1 MRTTRTLLFDI
12 GNTFIKW
19 GLLEERKLVDLGC
32 IRNEDF
38 LDKGCDALIKLI
50 PTGVGRVIT
59 CSVASKNIDTKLTT
73 FLLNNNECLIESV
86 QTESTAYGIRL
97 GYADASQLGVD
108 RWVAMIAAKTQFSG
122 DITVIDLGTAVTIDT
137 LDEYGNHI
145 GGQILPGLQLML
157 SSLDKK
163 TDRITLPSIS
173 NDLTNMKIN
182 FWADNTNDAII
193 FGACNAICGA
203 IERAIICLQENGHSP
218 TVILTGGDALVFK
231 NLMKEGYTNMNVE
244 YTHRPNLVIEGLAVI
259 ANSN

>member
-1 MRTTRTLLFDI
+1 MKMTRTLLFDI

-19 GLLEERKLVDLGC
+19 GLLDELKLVDLGC

-38 LDKGCDALIKLI
+38 LAKECDALIKLI
-50 PTGVGRVIT
+50 PPDAGRVIA
-59 CSVASKNIDTKLTT
+59 CCVASNNIDAKLTT
-73 FLLNNNECLIESV
+73 LIANNYDCLIEYV
-86 QTESTAYGIRL
+86 QSESMAYGIRS
-97 GYADASQLGVD
+97 GYQDASQLGVD

-137 LDEYGNHI
+137 IDEFGDHI

-231 NLMKEGYTNMNVE
+231 NLMNEGYR
-244 YTHRPNLVIEGLAVI
+244 HRPNLVLEGLAII
-259 ANSN
+259 ANS

>member
-1 MRTTRTLLFDI
+1 MKMTRTLLFDV

-19 GLLEERKLVDLGC
+19 GLLDELKLVDLGC

-38 LDKGCDALIKLI
+38 LAKECDALIELI
-50 PTGVGRVIT
+50 PPDAGRVIA
-59 CSVASKNIDTKLTT
+59 CCVASNNIDAKLTT
-73 FLLNNNECLIESV
+73 LIANNYDCLIEYV
-86 QTESTAYGIRL
+86 QSESMAYGIRS
-97 GYADASQLGVD
+97 GYQDASQLGVD

-137 LDEYGNHI
+137 IDEYGDHI

-231 NLMKEGYTNMNVE
+231 NLMNEGYR
-244 YTHRPNLVIEGLAVI
+244 HRPNLVLEGLAII
-259 ANSN
+259 ANS

>member
-1 MRTTRTLLFDI
+1 MKIKRTLLFDI

-19 GLLEERKLVDLGC
+19 GLLDELKLVDLGC

-38 LDKGCDALIKLI
+38 LAKECDALIELI
-50 PTGVGRVIT
+50 PPDAGRVIA
-59 CSVASKNIDTKLTT
+59 CCVASNNIDAKLTT
-73 FLLNNNECLIESV
+73 LISNNYDCLIEYV
-86 QTESTAYGIRL
+86 QSESMAYGIRS
-97 GYADASQLGVD
+97 GYQDASQLGVD

-137 LDEYGNHI
+137 IDEFGDHI

-231 NLMKEGYTNMNVE
+231 NLMNEGYR
-244 YTHRPNLVIEGLAVI
+244 HRPNLVLEGLAII
-259 ANSN
+259 ANS

>member
-1 MRTTRTLLFDI
+1 MKMTRTLLFDI

-19 GLLEERKLVDLGC
+19 GLLDELKLVDLGC

-38 LDKGCDALIKLI
+38 LAKECDALIELI
-50 PTGVGRVIT
+50 PPDAGRVIA
-59 CSVASKNIDTKLTT
+59 CCVASNNIDAKLTT
-73 FLLNNNECLIESV
+73 LISNNYDCLIEYV
-86 QTESTAYGIRL
+86 QSESMAYGIRS
-97 GYADASQLGVD
+97 GYQDASQLGVD

-137 LDEYGNHI
+137 IDEYGDHI

-231 NLMKEGYTNMNVE
+231 NLMNEGYR
-244 YTHRPNLVIEGLAVI
+244 HRPNLVLEGLAII
-259 ANSN
+259 ANS

>member
-1 MRTTRTLLFDI
+1 MKMTRTLLFDV

-19 GLLEERKLVDLGC
+19 GLLDELKLVDLGC

-38 LDKGCDALIKLI
+38 LAKECDALIELI
-50 PTGVGRVIT
+50 PPDAGRVIA
-59 CSVASKNIDTKLTT
+59 CCVASNNIDAKLTT
-73 FLLNNNECLIESV
+73 LISNNYDCLIEYV
-86 QTESTAYGIRL
+86 QSESMAYGIRS
-97 GYADASQLGVD
+97 GYQDASQLGVD

-122 DITVIDLGTAVTIDT
+122 DITVIDLGTAITIDT
-137 LDEYGNHI
+137 IDEYGDHI

-231 NLMKEGYTNMNVE
+231 NLMNEGYR
-244 YTHRPNLVIEGLAVI
+244 HRPNLVLEGLAII
-259 ANSN
+259 ANS

>member
-1 MRTTRTLLFDI
+1 MKMTRTLLFDV

-19 GLLEERKLVDLGC
+19 GLLDELKLVDLGC

-38 LDKGCDALIKLI
+38 LAKECDALIELI
-50 PTGVGRVIT
+50 PPDAGRVIA
-59 CSVASKNIDTKLTT
+59 CCVASNNIDAKLTT
-73 FLLNNNECLIESV
+73 LIANNYDCLIEYV
-86 QTESTAYGIRL
+86 QSESMAYGIRS
-97 GYADASQLGVD
+97 GYQDASQLGVD

-137 LDEYGNHI
+137 IDEFGDHI

-193 FGACNAICGA
+193 FGACNAICRA

-231 NLMKEGYTNMNVE
+231 NLMNEGYR
-244 YTHRPNLVIEGLAVI
+244 HRPNLVLEGLAII
-259 ANSN
+259 ANS

>member
-1 MRTTRTLLFDI
+1 MKMTRTLLFDI

-19 GLLEERKLVDLGC
+19 GLLDELKLVDLGC

-38 LDKGCDALIKLI
+38 LAKECDALIKLI
-50 PTGVGRVIT
+50 PPDAGRVIA
-59 CSVASKNIDTKLTT
+59 CCVASNNIDAKLTT
-73 FLLNNNECLIESV
+73 LIANNYDCLIEYV
-86 QTESTAYGIRL
+86 QSESMAYGIRS
-97 GYADASQLGVD
+97 GYQDASQLGVD

-122 DITVIDLGTAVTIDT
+122 DITVIDLGTAITIDT
-137 LDEYGNHI
+137 IDEYGDHI

-231 NLMKEGYTNMNVE
+231 NLMNEGYR
-244 YTHRPNLVIEGLAVI
+244 HRPNLVLEGLAII
-259 ANSN
+259 ANS

>member
-1 MRTTRTLLFDI
+1 MKIKRTLLFDI

-19 GLLEERKLVDLGC
+19 GLLDELKLVDLGC

-38 LDKGCDALIKLI
+38 LAKECDALIELI
-50 PTGVGRVIT
+50 PPDAGRVIA
-59 CSVASKNIDTKLTT
+59 CCVASNNIDAKLTT
-73 FLLNNNECLIESV
+73 LISNNYDCLIEYV
-86 QTESTAYGIRL
+86 QSESMAYGIRS
-97 GYADASQLGVD
+97 GYQDASQLGVD

-122 DITVIDLGTAVTIDT
+122 DITVIDLGTAITIDT
-137 LDEYGNHI
+137 IDEYGDHI

-231 NLMKEGYTNMNVE
+231 NLMNEGYR
-244 YTHRPNLVIEGLAVI
+244 HRPNLVLEGLAII
-259 ANSN
+259 ANS

>member
-1 MRTTRTLLFDI
+1 MKMTRTLLFDI

-19 GLLEERKLVDLGC
+19 GLLDELKLVDLGC

-38 LDKGCDALIKLI
+38 LAKECDALIKLI
-50 PTGVGRVIT
+50 PPDAGRVIA
-59 CSVASKNIDTKLTT
+59 CCVASNNIDAKLTT
-73 FLLNNNECLIESV
+73 LISNNYDCLIEYV
-86 QTESTAYGIRL
+86 QSESMAYGIRS
-97 GYADASQLGVD
+97 GYQDASQLGVD

-137 LDEYGNHI
+137 IDEYGDHI

-231 NLMKEGYTNMNVE
+231 NLMNEGYR
-244 YTHRPNLVIEGLAVI
+244 HRPNLVLEGLAII
-259 ANSN
+259 ANS

>member
-1 MRTTRTLLFDI
+1 MKNPKTLLFDV

-19 GLLEERKLVDLGC
+19 GLLDELKLVDLGC

-38 LDKGCDALIKLI
+38 LAKECDALIKLI
-50 PTGVGRVIT
+50 PPDAGRVIA
-59 CSVASKNIDTKLTT
+59 CCVASNNIDAKLTT
-73 FLLNNNECLIESV
+73 LIANNYDCLIEYV
-86 QTESTAYGIRL
+86 QSESMAYGIRS
-97 GYADASQLGVD
+97 GYQDASQLGVD

-137 LDEYGNHI
+137 IDEYGDHI

-163 TDRITLPSIS
+163 TDRITLPLIS

-182 FWADNTNDAII
+182 FWGDNTNDAIV

-203 IERAIICLQENGHSP
+203 IERAIIYLQENGHSP
-218 TVILTGGDALVFK
+218 TVILTGGDALIFK
-231 NLMKEGYTNMNVE
+231 NLMKEGYT
-244 YTHRPNLVIEGLAVI
+244 HRPNLVLEGLAVI
-259 ANSN
+259 ANS

>member
-1 MRTTRTLLFDI
+1 MKMTRTLLFDV

-19 GLLEERKLVDLGC
+19 GLLDELKLVDLGC

-38 LDKGCDALIKLI
+38 LAKECDALIELI
-50 PTGVGRVIT
+50 PPDAGRVIA
-59 CSVASKNIDTKLTT
+59 CCVASNNIDAKLTT
-73 FLLNNNECLIESV
+73 LIANNYDCLIEYV
-86 QTESTAYGIRL
+86 QSESMAYGIRS
-97 GYADASQLGVD
+97 GYQDASQLGVD

-122 DITVIDLGTAVTIDT
+122 DITVIDLGTAITIDT
-137 LDEYGNHI
+137 IDEYGDHI

-163 TDRITLPSIS
+163 TDRITLRSIS

-231 NLMKEGYTNMNVE
+231 NLMNEGYR
-244 YTHRPNLVIEGLAVI
+244 HRPNLVLEGLAII
-259 ANSN
+259 ANS

>member
-1 MRTTRTLLFDI
+1 MKNPKTLLFDV

-19 GLLEERKLVDLGC
+19 GLLDELKLVDLGC

-38 LDKGCDALIKLI
+38 LAKECNALIKLI
-50 PTGVGRVIT
+50 PPDAGRVIA
-59 CSVASKNIDTKLTT
+59 CCVASNNIDAKLTT
-73 FLLNNNECLIESV
+73 LISNNYDCLIEYV
-86 QTESTAYGIRL
+86 QSESMAYGIRS
-97 GYADASQLGVD
+97 GYQDASQLGVD

-137 LDEYGNHI
+137 IDEYGDHI

-163 TDRITLPSIS
+163 TDRITLPLIS

-182 FWADNTNDAII
+182 FWGDNTNDAIV

-203 IERAIICLQENGHSP
+203 IERAIIYLQENGHSP
-218 TVILTGGDALVFK
+218 TVILTGGDALIFK
-231 NLMKEGYTNMNVE
+231 NLMKEGYT
-244 YTHRPNLVIEGLAVI
+244 HRPNLVLEGLAVI
-259 ANSN
+259 ANS

>member
-1 MRTTRTLLFDI
+1 MKMTRTLLFDV

-19 GLLEERKLVDLGC
+19 GLLDELKLVDLGC

-38 LDKGCDALIKLI
+38 LAKECDALIELI
-50 PTGVGRVIT
+50 PPDAGRVIA
-59 CSVASKNIDTKLTT
+59 CCVASNNIDAKLTT
-73 FLLNNNECLIESV
+73 LIANNYDCLIEFV
-86 QTESTAYGIRL
+86 QSESMAYGIRS
-97 GYADASQLGVD
+97 GYQDASQLGVD

-122 DITVIDLGTAVTIDT
+122 DITVIDLGTAITIDT
-137 LDEYGNHI
+137 IDEYGDHI

-231 NLMKEGYTNMNVE
+231 NLMNEGYR
-244 YTHRPNLVIEGLAVI
+244 HRPNLVLEGLAII
-259 ANSN
+259 ANS

>member
-1 MRTTRTLLFDI
+1 MKIKRTLLFDI

-19 GLLEERKLVDLGC
+19 GLLDELKLVDLGC

-38 LDKGCDALIKLI
+38 LAKECDALIELI
-50 PTGVGRVIT
+50 PPDAVRVIA
-59 CSVASKNIDTKLTT
+59 CCVASNNIDAKLTT
-73 FLLNNNECLIESV
+73 LISNNYDCLIEYV
-86 QTESTAYGIRL
+86 QSESMAYGIRS
-97 GYADASQLGVD
+97 GYQDASQLGVD

-137 LDEYGNHI
+137 IDEFGDHI

-231 NLMKEGYTNMNVE
+231 NLMNEGYR
-244 YTHRPNLVIEGLAVI
+244 HRPNLVLEGLAII
-259 ANSN
+259 ANS

>member
-1 MRTTRTLLFDI
+1 MKMTRTLLFDV

-19 GLLEERKLVDLGC
+19 GLLDELKLVDLGC
-32 IRNEDF
+32 IRNEEF
-38 LDKGCDALIKLI
+38 LAKECDALIELI
-50 PTGVGRVIT
+50 PPDAGRVIA
-59 CSVASKNIDTKLTT
+59 CCVASNNIDAKLTT
-73 FLLNNNECLIESV
+73 LISNNYDCLIEYV
-86 QTESTAYGIRL
+86 QSESMAYGIRS
-97 GYADASQLGVD
+97 GYQDASQLGVD

-122 DITVIDLGTAVTIDT
+122 DITVIDLGTAITIDT
-137 LDEYGNHI
+137 IDEYGDHI

-163 TDRITLPSIS
+163 TDRITLRSIS

-231 NLMKEGYTNMNVE
+231 NLMNEGYR
-244 YTHRPNLVIEGLAVI
+244 HRPNLVLEGLAII
-259 ANSN
+259 ANS

>member
-1 MRTTRTLLFDI
+1 MKIKRTLLFDI

-19 GLLEERKLVDLGC
+19 GLLDELKLVDLGC

-38 LDKGCDALIKLI
+38 LAKECDALIELI
-50 PTGVGRVIT
+50 PPDAGRVIA
-59 CSVASKNIDTKLTT
+59 CCVASNNIDAKLTT
-73 FLLNNNECLIESV
+73 LIANNYDCLIEYV
-86 QTESTAYGIRL
+86 QSESMAYGIRS
-97 GYADASQLGVD
+97 GYQDASQLGVD

-137 LDEYGNHI
+137 IDEYGDHI

-231 NLMKEGYTNMNVE
+231 NLMNEGYR
-244 YTHRPNLVIEGLAVI
+244 HRPNLVLEGLAII
-259 ANSN
+259 ANS

>member
-1 MRTTRTLLFDI
+1 MKIKRTLLFDI

-19 GLLEERKLVDLGC
+19 GLLDELKLVDLGC

-38 LDKGCDALIKLI
+38 LAKECDALIKLI
-50 PTGVGRVIT
+50 PPDAGRVIA
-59 CSVASKNIDTKLTT
+59 CCVASNNIDAKLTT
-73 FLLNNNECLIESV
+73 LISNNYDCLIEYV
-86 QTESTAYGIRL
+86 QSESMAYGIRS
-97 GYADASQLGVD
+97 GYQDASQLGVD

-122 DITVIDLGTAVTIDT
+122 DITVIDLGTAITIDT
-137 LDEYGNHI
+137 IDEYGDHI

-231 NLMKEGYTNMNVE
+231 NLMNEGYR
-244 YTHRPNLVIEGLAVI
+244 HRPNLVLEGLAII
-259 ANSN
+259 ANS

>member
-1 MRTTRTLLFDI
+1 MKMTRTLLFDV

-19 GLLEERKLVDLGC
+19 GLLDELKLVDLGC

-38 LDKGCDALIKLI
+38 LAKECDALIELI
-50 PTGVGRVIT
+50 PPDAGRVIA
-59 CSVASKNIDTKLTT
+59 CCVASNNIDAKLTT
-73 FLLNNNECLIESV
+73 LIANNYDCLIEYV
-86 QTESTAYGIRL
+86 QSESMAYGIRS
-97 GYADASQLGVD
+97 GYQDASQLGVD

-137 LDEYGNHI
+137 IDEYGDHI

-231 NLMKEGYTNMNVE
+231 NLMNEGYR
-244 YTHRPNLVIEGLAVI
+244 HRPNLILEGLAII
-259 ANSN
+259 ANS

>member
-1 MRTTRTLLFDI
+1 MKNPKTLLFDV

-19 GLLEERKLVDLGC
+19 GLLDELKLVDLGC

-38 LDKGCDALIKLI
+38 LAKECNALIKLI
-50 PTGVGRVIT
+50 PPDAGRVIA
-59 CSVASKNIDTKLTT
+59 CCVASNNIDAKLTT
-73 FLLNNNECLIESV
+73 LISNNYDCLIEYV
-86 QTESTAYGIRL
+86 QSESMAYGIRS
-97 GYADASQLGVD
+97 GYQDASQLGVD

-137 LDEYGNHI
+137 IDEYGNHI

-163 TDRITLPSIS
+163 TDRITLPLIS

-182 FWADNTNDAII
+182 FWGDNTNDAIV

-203 IERAIICLQENGHSP
+203 IERAIIYLQENGHSP
-218 TVILTGGDALVFK
+218 TVILTGGDALIFK
-231 NLMKEGYTNMNVE
+231 NLMKEGYT
-244 YTHRPNLVIEGLAVI
+244 HRPNLVLEGLAVI
-259 ANSN
+259 ANS

>member
-1 MRTTRTLLFDI
+1 MKMTRTLLFDI

-19 GLLEERKLVDLGC
+19 GLLDELKLVDLGC

-38 LDKGCDALIKLI
+38 LAKECDALIKLI
-50 PTGVGRVIT
+50 PPDAGRVIA
-59 CSVASKNIDTKLTT
+59 CCVASNNIDAKLTT
-73 FLLNNNECLIESV
+73 LIANNYDCLIEYV
-86 QTESTAYGIRL
+86 QSESMAYGIRS
-97 GYADASQLGVD
+97 GYQDASQLGVD

-137 LDEYGNHI
+137 IDEYGDHI

-231 NLMKEGYTNMNVE
+231 NLMNEGYR
-244 YTHRPNLVIEGLAVI
+244 HRPNLVLEGLAII
-259 ANSN
+259 ANS

>member
-1 MRTTRTLLFDI
+1 MKMTRTLLFDV

-19 GLLEERKLVDLGC
+19 GLLDELKLVDLGC

-38 LDKGCDALIKLI
+38 LAKECDALIKLI
-50 PTGVGRVIT
+50 PPDAGRVIA
-59 CSVASKNIDTKLTT
+59 CCVASNNIDAKLTT
-73 FLLNNNECLIESV
+73 LIANNYDCLIEYV
-86 QTESTAYGIRL
+86 QSESMAYGIRS
-97 GYADASQLGVD
+97 GYQDASQLGVD

-137 LDEYGNHI
+137 IDEHGDHI

-231 NLMKEGYTNMNVE
+231 NLMNEGYR
-244 YTHRPNLVIEGLAVI
+244 HRPNLILEGLAII
-259 ANSN
+259 ANS

>member
-1 MRTTRTLLFDI
+1 MKMTRTLLFDV

-19 GLLEERKLVDLGC
+19 GLLDELKLVDLGC

-38 LDKGCDALIKLI
+38 LAKECDALIKLI
-50 PTGVGRVIT
+50 PPDAGRVIA
-59 CSVASKNIDTKLTT
+59 CCVASNNIDAKLTT
-73 FLLNNNECLIESV
+73 LIANNYDCLIEYV
-86 QTESTAYGIRL
+86 QSESMAYGIRS
-97 GYADASQLGVD
+97 GYQDASQLGVD

-137 LDEYGNHI
+137 IDEFGDHI

-231 NLMKEGYTNMNVE
+231 NLMNEGYR
-244 YTHRPNLVIEGLAVI
+244 HRPNLVLEGLAII
-259 ANSN
+259 ANS

>member
-1 MRTTRTLLFDI
+1 MKMTRTLLFDV

-19 GLLEERKLVDLGC
+19 GLLDELKLVDLGC

-38 LDKGCDALIKLI
+38 LAKECDALIELI
-50 PTGVGRVIT
+50 PPDAGRVIA
-59 CSVASKNIDTKLTT
+59 CCVASNNIDAKLTT
-73 FLLNNNECLIESV
+73 LIANNYDCLIEYV
-86 QTESTAYGIRL
+86 QSESMAYGIRS
-97 GYADASQLGVD
+97 GYQDASQLGVD

-122 DITVIDLGTAVTIDT
+122 DITVIDLGTAITIDT
-137 LDEYGNHI
+137 IDEYGDHI

-231 NLMKEGYTNMNVE
+231 NLMNEGYR
-244 YTHRPNLVIEGLAVI
+244 HRPNLVLEGLAII
-259 ANSN
+259 ANS

>member
-1 MRTTRTLLFDI
+1 MKMTRTLLFDV

-19 GLLEERKLVDLGC
+19 GLLDELKLVDLGC

-38 LDKGCDALIKLI
+38 LAKECDALIELI
-50 PTGVGRVIT
+50 PPDARRVIA
-59 CSVASKNIDTKLTT
+59 CCVASNNIDAKLTT
-73 FLLNNNECLIESV
+73 LIANNYDCLIEYV
-86 QTESTAYGIRL
+86 QSESMAYGIRS
-97 GYADASQLGVD
+97 GYQDASQLGVD

-122 DITVIDLGTAVTIDT
+122 DITVIDLGTAITIDT
-137 LDEYGNHI
+137 IDEYGDHI

-231 NLMKEGYTNMNVE
+231 NLMNEGYR
-244 YTHRPNLVIEGLAVI
+244 HRPNLVLEGLAII
-259 ANSN
+259 ANS

>member
-1 MRTTRTLLFDI
+1 MKIKRTLLFDI

-19 GLLEERKLVDLGC
+19 GLLDELKLVDLGC

-38 LDKGCDALIKLI
+38 LAKECDALIKLI
-50 PTGVGRVIT
+50 PPDAGRVIA
-59 CSVASKNIDTKLTT
+59 CCVASNNIDAKLTT
-73 FLLNNNECLIESV
+73 LIANNYDCLIEYV
-86 QTESTAYGIRL
+86 QSESMAYGIRS
-97 GYADASQLGVD
+97 GYQDASQLGVD

-137 LDEYGNHI
+137 IDEFGDHI

-231 NLMKEGYTNMNVE
+231 NLMNEGYR
-244 YTHRPNLVIEGLAVI
+244 HRPNLVLEGLAII
-259 ANSN
+259 ANS

>member
-1 MRTTRTLLFDI
+1 MKMTRTLLFDV

-19 GLLEERKLVDLGC
+19 GLLDELKLVDLGC

-38 LDKGCDALIKLI
+38 LAKECDALIELI
-50 PTGVGRVIT
+50 PPDAGRVIA
-59 CSVASKNIDTKLTT
+59 CCVASNNIDAKLTT
-73 FLLNNNECLIESV
+73 LIANNYDCLIEYV
-86 QTESTAYGIRL
+86 QSESMAYGIRS
-97 GYADASQLGVD
+97 GYQDASQLGVD

-137 LDEYGNHI
+137 IDEFGDHI

-231 NLMKEGYTNMNVE
+231 NLMNEGYR
-244 YTHRPNLVIEGLAVI
+244 HRPNLVLEGLAII
-259 ANSN
+259 ANS

>member
-38 LDKGCDALIKLI
+38 LAKECDVLIKLI
-50 PTGVGRVIT
+50 PTGAGRVIA
-59 CSVASKNIDTKLTT
+59 CSVAPKNINTKLTA
-73 FLLNNNECLIESV
+73 LISNNYDCLIEYVRS
-86 QTESTAYGIRL
+86 ESMAYGIKF

-108 RWVAMIAAKTQFSG
+108 RWVAMIAAHTHFSG

-163 TDRITLPSIS
+163 TDRITLPLIS
-173 NDLTNMKIN
+173 NDLTNIKN
-182 FWADNTNDAII
+182 NLWADNTDDAIV
-193 FGACNAICGA
+193 FGGCNAICGA
-203 IERAIICLQENGHSP
+203 IERAIIYLQENGYSS
-218 TVILTGGDALVFK
+218 TIILTGGDALVFK
-231 NLMKEGYTNMNVE
+231 NLMNKEYM
-244 YTHRPNLVIEGLAVI
+244 HRPNLVLEGLAVI
-259 ANSN
+259 ANS

>member
-1 MRTTRTLLFDI
+1 
-12 GNTFIKW
+12 
-19 GLLEERKLVDLGC
+19 
-32 IRNEDF
+32 
-38 LDKGCDALIKLI
+38 
-50 PTGVGRVIT
+50 
-59 CSVASKNIDTKLTT
+59 
-73 FLLNNNECLIESV
+73 
-86 QTESTAYGIRL
+86 
-97 GYADASQLGVD
+97 
-108 RWVAMIAAKTQFSG
+108 MIAAKTQFSG

-137 LDEYGNHI
+137 IDEFGDHI

-231 NLMKEGYTNMNVE
+231 NLMNEGYR
-244 YTHRPNLVIEGLAVI
+244 HRPNLVLEGLAII
-259 ANSN
+259 ANS

>member
-1 MRTTRTLLFDI
+1 MKMTRTLLFDV

-19 GLLEERKLVDLGC
+19 GLLDELKLVDLGC

-38 LDKGCDALIKLI
+38 LAKECNALIKLI
-50 PTGVGRVIT
+50 PPDAGRVIA
-59 CSVASKNIDTKLTT
+59 CCVASNNIDAKLTT
-73 FLLNNNECLIESV
+73 LISNNYDCLIEYV
-86 QTESTAYGIRL
+86 QSESMAYGIRS
-97 GYADASQLGVD
+97 GYQDASQLGVD

-137 LDEYGNHI
+137 IDEFGDHI

-163 TDRITLPSIS
+163 TDRITLPLIS

-182 FWADNTNDAII
+182 FWGDNTNDAIV

-231 NLMKEGYTNMNVE
+231 NLMNEGYR
-244 YTHRPNLVIEGLAVI
+244 HRPNLVLEGLAII
-259 ANSN
+259 ANS

>member
-1 MRTTRTLLFDI
+1 MKIKRTLLFDI

-19 GLLEERKLVDLGC
+19 GLLDELKLVDLGC

-38 LDKGCDALIKLI
+38 LAKECDALIELI
-50 PTGVGRVIT
+50 PPDAGRVIA
-59 CSVASKNIDTKLTT
+59 CCVASNNIDAKLTT
-73 FLLNNNECLIESV
+73 LIANNYDCLIEYV
-86 QTESTAYGIRL
+86 QSESMAYGIRS
-97 GYADASQLGVD
+97 GYQDASQLGVD

-122 DITVIDLGTAVTIDT
+122 DITVIDLGTAITIDT
-137 LDEYGNHI
+137 IDEYGDHI

-231 NLMKEGYTNMNVE
+231 NLMNEGYR
-244 YTHRPNLVIEGLAVI
+244 HRPNLVLEGLAII
-259 ANSN
+259 ANS